1 MDDDVKRLIQNS
13 AAETRRHFDTVAE
26 RLDQKVQLLAEGL
39 LHVDEKIN
47 RVDTKV
53 DALDEKINRVD
64 TKVDALDEKI
74 NRVDTKVDA
83 LDEKINRVDA
93 KVDALDGKIN
103 GVDAKVDGLDS
114 KMARGFADTQAMI
127 KFSHAE
133 LDRRLRTLEEVVSDL
148 QARVERLESGLT
160 H

>member
-39 LHVDEKIN
+39 LHV
-47 RVDTKV
+47 
-53 DALDEKINRVD
+53 
-64 TKVDALDEKI
+64 DEKI

>member
-53 DALDEKINRVD
+53 DALDGKINRVD
-64 TKVDALDEKI
+64 TKVDALD
-74 NRVDTKVDA
+74 
-83 LDEKINRVDA
+83 
-93 KVDALDGKIN
+93 
-103 GVDAKVDGLDS
+103 S
-114 KMARGFADTQAMI
+114 KMTRGFADVQAMI
-127 KFSHAE
+127 KFSHEE
-133 LDRRLRTLEEVVSDL
+133 LDRRL
-148 QARVERLESGLT
+148 
-160 H
+160 

>member
-74 NRVDTKVDA
+74 NRVDTKV
-83 LDEKINRVDA
+83 E
-93 KVDALDGKIN
+93 
-103 GVDAKVDGLDS
+103 
-114 KMARGFADTQAMI
+114 ARHVASPI
-127 KFSHAE
+127 
-133 LDRRLRTLEEVVSDL
+133 RRR
-148 QARVERLESGLT
+148 
-160 H
+160 